1 MLEGHMILG
10 DYTHSSPS
18 ARVVNNVTHSFD
30 MILLRLR
37 DSLSVNQVYYMIM
50 LLVYWHVLSV

>member
-1 MLEGHMILG
+1 MILG

-18 ARVVNNVTHSFD
+18 ARVMNNVTHSFD
-30 MILLRLR
+30 MILFRLR

-50 LLVYWHVLSV
+50 LLVYWYVLSV